1 MFRKILHPTDFSEP
15 SHKAFKVLKEMVKN
29 GVEEV
34 YILNVVDVRE
44 IATIANMEGF
54 SSLRYDELEA
64 EIERKMKEKAKARVI
79 EMANEI
85 ESGSSLVKA
94 VGLVKIGIPFEEIN
108 RFVKEEGIE
117 LVILGSHGK
126 SWVAGMLLGS
136 TSEKVIRKVSCPV
149 LVVK

>member
-1 MFRKILHPTDFSEP
+1 MFKKILHPTDFSEP

-29 GVEEV
+29 GAEKV

-54 SSLRYDELEA
+54 SSLRYDELES
-64 EIERKMKEKAKARVI
+64 EIEKKMKEKARARVI
-79 EMANEI
+79 EMAKEI
-85 ESGSSLVKA
+85 GSSGVEA
-94 VGLVKIGIPFEEIN
+94 AGLVKIGIPFEEIN
-108 RFVKEEGIE
+108 SFVKEEGIE

-126 SWVAGMLLGS
+126 SWVTGMLLGS

-149 LVVK
+149 LVIK

>member
-1 MFRKILHPTDFSEP
+1 MFKKILHPTDFSEP

-29 GVEEV
+29 GVEKV

-54 SSLRYDELEA
+54 SSLRYDELES
-64 EIERKMKEKAKARVI
+64 EIEKKMKEKARARVI
-79 EMANEI
+79 EMAKEI
-85 ESGSSLVKA
+85 ESSGVKA
-94 VGLVKIGIPFEEIN
+94 AGLVKIGIPFEEIN
-108 RFVKEEGIE
+108 SFVKEEGIE

-126 SWVAGMLLGS
+126 SWVTGMLLGS

-149 LVVK
+149 LVIK